1 MPGLLNEGLLP
12 REPMK
17 KILVV
22 DNDKLILE
30 FTRHLIEKDG
40 HEVKLAE
47 DGLEALDILESYLP
61 DIILSDLVM
70 PNIDGRKLCSAIREM
85 EQLSDCWIAVMSALA
100 TEEKIDLHELGA
112 DIIIAKGPLSDLGPI
127 ILSVVNHPEEN
138 HRKCRSGQVLGVED
152 MWPRQITQELLC
164 AKQHVEVILEKMEEG
179 ILEIEANG
187 RIVSA
192 NPQVRSITRLS
203 ENDLL
208 GKEFI
213 TLFPADHRRRI
224 AKLFSQNDA
233 DKKITEDAPV
243 LLNEHLVTLNI
254 IPLKDHAVVIIN
266 DVTER
271 KKKERE
277 LQESQDRFRFLVD
290 NMLDAAVI
298 VDPDGKTLFAN
309 KAAADLLG
317 VKSPEYG
324 IGMNAGEFIHPNW
337 RKPVIKNY
345 LKTKKK
351 HDKILT
357 EYKII
362 TPRGEEKD
370 VEGLGTNIMYKG
382 GPAYIA
388 TLRDI
393 TERKKAEEQIR
404 EGIIRLSKNLEE
416 TVISLASAFE
426 MKDPYTA
433 GHQRRVTEIATAVAF
448 EMGFDPERLQGL
460 RLASLVH
467 DIGKINV
474 PAEILTKPGILS
486 EQEFELI
493 RTHPEAGYDILKKI
507 NFPWPISKMVLQ
519 HHERMDG
526 SGYPNG
532 LSGDEILL
540 EARII
545 AVADVVEA
553 MATHRPYRASLGV
566 GFALEEIEA
575 NRGRLYD
582 KAVADICLN
591 LFRTGR
597 FRLEAE

>member
-1 MPGLLNEGLLP
+1 MIN
-12 REPMK
+12 
-17 KILVV
+17 
-22 DNDKLILE
+22 LILE
-30 FTRHLIEKDG
+30 FARDLIEKEG

-47 DGLEALDILESYLP
+47 DGLEALDILESYCP
-61 DIILSDLVM
+61 DVIFADLVM
-70 PNIDGRKLCSAIREM
+70 PNIDGRKLCNAIREM
-85 EQLSDCWIAVMSALA
+85 RQLSGCWIVVMSALA
-100 TEEKIDLHELGA
+100 TEEKIDLDELGA
-112 DIIIAKGPLSDLGPI
+112 DIVVAKGPLSDLGPI
-127 ILSVVNHPEEN
+127 LLSVINHPEEN
-138 HRKCRSGQVLGVED
+138 RKKCRSGQVLGVED
-152 MWPRQITQELLC
+152 MWPRQITRELLW

-179 ILEIEANG
+179 IVEIETGG

-192 NPQVRSITRLS
+192 NPQVRSITCLS

-208 GKEFI
+208 GKEFT
-213 TLFPADHRRRI
+213 TLFSAEHKPRI
-224 AKLFSQNDA
+224 AELLSQNDA

-243 LLNEHLVTLNI
+243 QLNGHLVTVNI
-254 IPLKDHAVVIIN
+254 IPLKDHAVVIMN
-266 DVTER
+266 DITER

-298 VDPDGKTLFAN
+298 MDPDGKTLFAN
-309 KAAADLLG
+309 KAAVDLLG
-317 VKSPEYG
+317 INSPEYG
-324 IGMNAGEFIHPNW
+324 IGINVDKFIHPGS
-337 RKPVIKNY
+337 RKAFIKNY
-345 LKTKKK
+345 LKTKKG

-357 EYKII
+357 EYKIV
-362 TPRGEEKD
+362 TPQGEEKD
-370 VEGLGTNIMYKG
+370 VEGLGTSIMYKG
-382 GPAYIA
+382 KQAYIA

-393 TERKKAEEQIR
+393 TERKKAEEQIK
-404 EGIIRLSKNLEE
+404 EGIIRLSKNLED

-433 GHQRRVTEIATAVAF
+433 GHQRRVTEITTAIAL

-467 DIGKINV
+467 DIGKVNV
-474 PAEILTKPGILS
+474 PVEILSKPGTLS
-486 EQEFELI
+486 ELEFELI
-493 RTHPEAGYDILKKI
+493 RTHSEAGYNILKKI
-507 NFPWPISKMVLQ
+507 NFPWPIAKMVLQ

-532 LSGDEILL
+532 LTGEEILL

-582 KAVADICLN
+582 KVVADICLS
-591 LFRTGR
+591 LFRTGK

>member
-1 MPGLLNEGLLP
+1 
-12 REPMK
+12 MK

-30 FTRHLIEKDG
+30 FARDLIEKEG

-47 DGLEALDILESYLP
+47 DGLEALDILKSYLP
-61 DIILSDLVM
+61 DIIFADLVM
-70 PNIDGRKLCSAIREM
+70 PNIDGRKLCNAIREM
-85 EQLSDCWIAVMSALA
+85 RQLSDCWIVVMSALA
-100 TEEKIDLHELGA
+100 TEEKIDLDELGA
-112 DIIIAKGPLSDLGPI
+112 DIVVAKGPLSDLGPI
-127 ILSVVNHPEEN
+127 LLSVINHPEEN
-138 HRKCRSGQVLGVED
+138 RKKCRSGQVLGVED
-152 MWPRQITQELLC
+152 MWPRQITRELLW

-179 ILEIEANG
+179 IVEIETGG

-192 NPQVRSITRLS
+192 NAQVRSITCLS

-208 GKEFI
+208 GKEFT
-213 TLFPADHRRRI
+213 TLFSAEHKPRI
-224 AKLFSQNDA
+224 AELLSQNDA

-243 LLNEHLVTLNI
+243 QLNGHLVTVNI

-266 DVTER
+266 DITER

-290 NMLDAAVI
+290 NMLDAAI
-298 VDPDGKTLFAN
+298 IIDPDGKTLFAN
-309 KAAADLLG
+309 KAAVDLLG
-317 VKSPEYG
+317 INSPEYG
-324 IGMNAGEFIHPNW
+324 IGINVDKFIHPDS
-337 RKPVIKNY
+337 RKAFIKNY
-345 LKTKKK
+345 LKTKKG

-357 EYKII
+357 EYKIV
-362 TPRGEEKD
+362 TPQGEEKD
-370 VEGLGTNIMYKG
+370 VEGLGTSIMYKG
-382 GPAYIA
+382 KQAYIA

-393 TERKKAEEQIR
+393 TERKKAEEQIK
-404 EGIIRLSKNLEE
+404 EGIIRLSKNLED

-433 GHQRRVTEIATAVAF
+433 GHQRRVTEIATAIAL

-467 DIGKINV
+467 DIGKVNV
-474 PAEILTKPGILS
+474 PVEILSKPGTLS
-486 EQEFELI
+486 ELEFELI
-493 RTHPEAGYDILKKI
+493 RTHSEAGYNILKKI
-507 NFPWPISKMVLQ
+507 NFPWPIAKMVLQ

-532 LSGDEILL
+532 LTGEEILL

-582 KAVADICLN
+582 KVVADICLS
-591 LFRTGR
+591 LFRTGK

>member
-1 MPGLLNEGLLP
+1 
-12 REPMK
+12 MK

-30 FTRHLIEKDG
+30 FARDLIEKEG
-40 HEVKLAE
+40 HEVRLAE
-47 DGLEALDILESYLP
+47 DGLAALDILKGYFP

-70 PNIDGRKLCSAIREM
+70 PNIDGRKLCGVIREM

-100 TEEKIDLHELGA
+100 TEEKIDLDELGA
-112 DIIIAKGPLSDLGPI
+112 DIVIAKGPLSDLGPI
-127 ILSVVNHPEEN
+127 ILSVINHPEEN
-138 HRKCRSGQVLGVED
+138 HKRCRSGQVLGVED
-152 MWPRQITQELLC
+152 MWPRQITRELLL

-179 ILEIEANG
+179 ILEIEASG

-192 NPQVRSITRLS
+192 NPQVRSITCLS

-208 GKEFI
+208 GKEFT
-213 TLFPADHRRRI
+213 TLFSAEHKRRV
-224 AKLFSQNDA
+224 AKLLCRNDA

-243 LLNEHLVTLNI
+243 LLNEHLVTVNI
-254 IPLKDHAVVIIN
+254 IPLKDHAMVIIN
-266 DVTER
+266 DITER
-271 KKKERE
+271 KKRERE

-290 NMLDAAVI
+290 NMLDAVII
-298 VDPDGKTLFAN
+298 VDPEGKTLFAN
-309 KAAADLLG
+309 KAAVDLLG
-317 VKSPEYG
+317 IKSPEYG
-324 IGMNAGEFIHPNW
+324 IGMNVGDFIHPNW
-337 RKPVIKNY
+337 RKTVIKNY
-345 LKTKKK
+345 LKTKKG

-362 TPRGEEKD
+362 TPGGDEKD

-382 GPAYIA
+382 RLAYIA

-433 GHQRRVTEIATAVAF
+433 GHQRRVTEIATTVAL
-448 EMGFDPERLQGL
+448 EMGFDQERLQGL

-474 PAEILTKPGILS
+474 PAEILSKPGALS
-486 EQEFELI
+486 EPELELI

-532 LSGDEILL
+532 LSGEEILL

-553 MATHRPYRASLGV
+553 MSTHRPYRASPGV
-566 GFALEEIEA
+566 GFALGEIEA

-582 KAVADICLN
+582 KAVVDVCLN
-591 LFRTGR
+591 LFRTGK

>member
-1 MPGLLNEGLLP
+1 
-12 REPMK
+12 MK

-30 FTRHLIEKDG
+30 FARDLIEKEG
-40 HEVKLAE
+40 HEVRLAE
-47 DGLEALDILESYLP
+47 DGLAALDILKSYFP
-61 DIILSDLVM
+61 DIIISDLVM

-85 EQLSDCWIAVMSALA
+85 EQLADCWIAVMSALA
-100 TEEKIDLHELGA
+100 TEEKIDLDELGA
-112 DIIIAKGPLSDLGPI
+112 DIVIAKGPLSDLGPI
-127 ILSVVNHPEEN
+127 ILSVINHPEEN
-138 HRKCRSGQVLGVED
+138 HKRCRSGQVLGVED
-152 MWPRQITQELLC
+152 MWPRQITQELLW

-179 ILEIEANG
+179 ILEIEASG

-192 NPQVRSITRLS
+192 NPQVRSITCLS

-208 GKEFI
+208 GKEFT
-213 TLFPADHRRRI
+213 TLFSAEHKRRV
-224 AKLFSQNDA
+224 AELLCQNDA

-243 LLNEHLVTLNI
+243 LLNEHLVTVNI

-266 DVTER
+266 DITER
-271 KKKERE
+271 KKRERE
-277 LQESQDRFRFLVD
+277 LQESQDRFRFLVE
-290 NMLDAAVI
+290 NMLDAAII
-298 VDPDGKTLFAN
+298 VDPEGKTLFAN
-309 KAAADLLG
+309 KAAVDLLG
-317 VKSPEYG
+317 IKSPEYG
-324 IGMNAGEFIHPNW
+324 IGMNVGDFIHPNW
-337 RKPVIKNY
+337 RKTVIKNY
-345 LKTKKK
+345 LKTKKG

-357 EYKII
+357 EYKIV

-382 GPAYIA
+382 RPAYIA

-393 TERKKAEEQIR
+393 TERKKAEKQIR

-433 GHQRRVTEIATAVAF
+433 GHQRRVTEIATAIAL
-448 EMGFDPERLQGL
+448 EMGFDQERLQGL

-474 PAEILTKPGILS
+474 PAEILSKPGALS
-486 EQEFELI
+486 EPELELI
-493 RTHPEAGYDILKKI
+493 RTHSEAGYDILKKI

-526 SGYPNG
+526 SGYPSG
-532 LSGDEILL
+532 LSGEEILL

-553 MATHRPYRASLGV
+553 MSTHRPYRASPGV

-582 KAVADICLN
+582 KAVVDVCLN
-591 LFRTGR
+591 LFRTGK

>member
-1 MPGLLNEGLLP
+1 
-12 REPMK
+12 MK

-30 FTRHLIEKDG
+30 FARDLIEKEG

-47 DGLEALDILESYLP
+47 DGLEALDILESYCP
-61 DIILSDLVM
+61 DVIVSDLVM
-70 PNIDGRKLCSAIREM
+70 PNIDGRKLCSAIRQM

-100 TEEKIDLHELGA
+100 TEEKLDLDELCA

-127 ILSVVNHPEEN
+127 ILSVINHPEEN
-138 HRKCRSGQVLGVED
+138 HKKCRSGQVLGVED
-152 MWPRQITQELLC
+152 IWPRRISRELLW

-179 ILEIEANG
+179 ILELEAGG

-192 NPQVRSITRLS
+192 NPQVRSITCLS
-203 ENDLL
+203 ENELL
-208 GKEFI
+208 GKEFT
-213 TLFPADHRRRI
+213 TLFSSEHEHRI
-224 AKLFSQNDA
+224 AELLSQNDA

-243 LLNEHLVTLNI
+243 LLNEHLVTVNI
-254 IPLKDHAVVIIN
+254 ISLKDHAVVIIN
-266 DVTER
+266 DITER

-277 LQESQDRFRFLVD
+277 LQESQDQFRFLVD

-298 VDPDGKTLFAN
+298 IDPDGKTLFAN
-309 KAAADLLG
+309 NAAMDLFG
-317 VKSPEYG
+317 ITSPEYG
-324 IGMNAGEFIHPNW
+324 IGMNVDEFIHPNW
-337 RKPVIKNY
+337 QKIFIEDY
-345 LKTKKK
+345 LKTKKG

-357 EYKII
+357 EYKIL
-362 TPRGEEKD
+362 TPQGEEKD
-370 VEGLGTNIMYKG
+370 VEGLGTSIMYKG
-382 GPAYIA
+382 EPAYIA

-393 TERKKAEEQIR
+393 TDRKKAEEQIK

-433 GHQRRVTEIATAVAF
+433 GHQRRVTEIATAFAL

-467 DIGKINV
+467 DIGKVNV
-474 PAEILTKPGILS
+474 PVEILSKPGNLS
-486 EQEFELI
+486 ELEFELI
-493 RTHPEAGYDILKKI
+493 RTHSEAGYNILKKI
-507 NFPWPISKMVLQ
+507 NFPWPIAEIVLQ

-526 SGYPNG
+526 SGYPKG
-532 LSGDEILL
+532 LSGEEILL

-545 AVADVVEA
+545 AVADVIEA

-582 KAVADICLN
+582 KAVANVCLN
-591 LFRTGR
+591 LFRTGK